1 MSMVQKGAGT
11 EDDEIRINLLELLDV
26 FRRKWWM
33 ILLSAIIGGA
43 IGGVGSK
50 VLLTPQYTSTAT
62 LYVLSKETTL
72 TSLADLQIGSQL
84 TNDYQVVITSR
95 TILEKVIDEMD
106 LDWEYTKLR
115 NMITINNPS
124 GTRILKITVTDT
136 DPERTCLLTNN
147 LAKSA
152 SEYIGDIME
161 VVPPKF
167 IEDGVVPKNPV
178 SPNVAKNGALAAA
191 AGMILVCGILTLRL
205 IMDDTIQSEDDVERY
220 LGLSVLALIPEKDQ
234 MADNS
239 SAPKTRASGGA
250 AEGKSRR
257 REPEGKAEKRSR
269 K

>member
-1 MSMVQKGAGT
+1 MEQKSVGVD
-11 EDDEIRINLLELLDV
+11 EDEIRIDLLELLNI

-33 ILLSAIIGGA
+33 LLLSLIIGGVV
-43 IGGVGSK
+43 GGVGSK

-84 TNDYQVVITSR
+84 TNDYKVVITSR
-95 TILEKVIDEMD
+95 TILEKVIDELD

-124 GTRILKITVTDT
+124 GTRILEISVTDT
-136 DPERTCLLTNN
+136 DPDRTCLLTNS
-147 LAKSA
+147 LAKAA

-167 IEDGVVPKNPV
+167 IEDGVVPKAPV
-178 SPNVAKNGALAAA
+178 SPNVKKNSALAAA
-191 AGMILVCGILTLRL
+191 AALILICGILTLQM

-234 MADNS
+234 AAGSS
-239 SAPKTRASGGA
+239 SAPKVKTDRGT

-257 REPEGKAEKRSR
+257 RELDSRKEKRGGN
-269 K
+269 

>member
-1 MSMVQKGAGT
+1 MSMKTTGTGT
-11 EDDEIRINLLELLDV
+11 EDDEIQIDLLELFDI

-33 ILLSAIIGGA
+33 ILLAAVIGGT

-50 VLLTPQYTSTAT
+50 VLLTPKYESTAT

-95 TILEKVIDEMD
+95 TVLEKVIDEMN

-115 NMITINNPS
+115 NMITINNPT

-136 DPERTCLLTNN
+136 DPDRTCQLTNN

-167 IEDGVVPKNPV
+167 IEDGVVPKNAV
-178 SPNVAKNGALAAA
+178 SPNVAKNGAVAAA
-191 AGMILVCGILTLRL
+191 AGMLLVCGVLTLRL

-234 MADNS
+234 AAEAS
-239 SAPKTRASGGA
+239 SAPKARAGGSA

-257 REPEGKAEKRSR
+257 RELDGRSEKRSR